1 MMSANERTPLFAYY
15 RNLLNR
21 KYRHTAVINEDAL
34 GIIRSTL
41 NSGGFGPHLSN
52 GNGRIDH
59 NGLEFGPPNSSPI
72 HTLAA
77 TYGRPQY
84 HSAGS
89 GGVVAAAAAAI
100 NELQQDKGLFSV
112 SQLNIELNEQH
123 VDANGR
129 MELTCL
135 STIPAA
141 VGPGEQFPDYKTY
154 SVRGN

>member
-1 MMSANERTPLFAYY
+1 MMSANESLLFACY

-52 GNGRIDH
+52 DRTDH
-59 NGLEFGPPNSSPI
+59 NSLEFRPPNSSPI

-77 TYGRPQY
+77 TYGRSQY
-84 HSAGS
+84 HSGGS
-89 GGVVAAAAAAI
+89 GGGVAAAAAAI

-112 SQLNIELNEQH
+112 SQLNIELTEQH

-154 SVRGN
+154 SVKGE